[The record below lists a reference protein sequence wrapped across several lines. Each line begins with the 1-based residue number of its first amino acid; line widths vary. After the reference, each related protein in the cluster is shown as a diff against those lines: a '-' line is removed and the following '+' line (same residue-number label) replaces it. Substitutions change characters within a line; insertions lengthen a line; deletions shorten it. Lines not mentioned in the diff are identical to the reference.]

1 MDLRNT
7 PFLQGFLGATSP
19 AGYQSLALQQQ
30 QLQALE
36 AARQREQQIAQMQL
50 AQRQAEFMQ
59 RSAIDQQRFGLD
71 QQAEARLLAGQQ
83 FDMERM
89 QARQAADEAGM
100 RALLQ
105 QQMQPGM
112 PMSSQMGPPSPTPA
126 QFAVDPSQVAN
137 ASPAVQQ
144 AIIQRMAQQQRGTK
158 FEAAIALLAR
168 NNIPADS
175 PEGRAILM
183 ANQAGDFGVEMPAT
197 AMNQAAGLRN
207 EAQHQGLNM
216 QLERLDLMEKD
227 IRDSLFKVSG
237 TGVAFNTEGVR
248 LNPFAQQ
255 LGFAVIDD
263 MPKAMAVMNYISAMR
278 QELMQQAGIV
288 LPSMPTPPGLM
299 GIGGPMGQQQYGV
312 PDASIAGQ
320 PGQAPAPVGAG
331 GPQSRE
337 ERKRNA
343 LEQIGANLRERQNWY
358 SNTQ

>member
-59 RSAIDQQRFGLD
+59 RSAMDQQRFGLD
-71 QQAEARLLAGQQ
+71 QQAEARQLAGQQ

-89 QARQAADEAGM
+89 QARQAADSGLFAE
-100 RALLQ
+100 
-105 QQMQPGM
+105 MQPGGM
-112 PMSSQMGPPSPTPA
+112 LGVRTPFSGPPQSLNPA
-126 QFAVDPSQVAN
+126 LFGN
-137 ASPAVQQ
+137 ASPGVQQ
-144 AIIQRMAQQQRGTK
+144 SVMQQLSQRQGANREMAL
-158 FEAAIALLAR
+158 AALFDKYGIDPNDPAAQAAR
-168 NNIPADS
+168 AMN
-175 PEGRAILM
+175 RASD
-183 ANQAGDFGVEMPAT
+183 AGVDLNWSAASSIFGVK
-197 AMNQAAGLRN
+197 N

-237 TGVAFNTEGVR
+237 TGVAFNSEGVR

-288 LPSMPTPPGLM
+288 LPNMPTPPGLM

-312 PDASIAGQ
+312 PDASIAEQ

-358 SNTQ
+358 SNQQ